1 LEQDAVSSE
10 PTPIEPTPQEPKQ
23 RPSVHDRRL
32 TRQQAKPNRSQ
43 VKAAQTRASQQSVAT
58 TATSATVATA
68 ETASELVP
76 TTSTSSRVKLTA
88 AQRRAL
94 ERGGANRGTGA
105 PVGVAPITRA
115 QEMFMIREDL
125 RLLLI
130 IAGSLLI
137 GMVVLLF
144 FID

>member
-1 LEQDAVSSE
+1 VSS
-10 PTPIEPTPQEPKQ
+10 EPTPQEPKQ
-23 RPSVHDRRL
+23 RTSVHDRRL
-32 TRQQAKPNRSQ
+32 TRQQTKPNRSQ
-43 VKAAQTRASQQSVAT
+43 VKAAQTRAAQQSVAT
-58 TATSATVATA
+58 TSETGATV
-68 ETASELVP
+68 ETASDLVP
-76 TTSTSSRVKLTA
+76 TTANSSQAKLTA

-94 ERGGANRGTGA
+94 ERGGASRGTGA
-105 PVGVAPITRA
+105 PVGVSTLTRA

-130 IAGSLLI
+130 IAGSLLV

>member
-1 LEQDAVSSE
+1 
-10 PTPIEPTPQEPKQ
+10 
-23 RPSVHDRRL
+23 L
-32 TRQQAKPNRSQ
+32 TRQQSKPNRSQ
-43 VKAAQTRASQQSVAT
+43 IKAAQTRSAQQSVAT
-58 TATSATVATA
+58 RSEAAATVDDAA
-68 ETASELVP
+68 GLVP
-76 TTSTSSRVKLTA
+76 TTGTSSQAKLTA

-94 ERGGANRGTGA
+94 ERGAASRGTGA
-105 PVGVAPITRA
+105 PVGVSTLTRA
-115 QEMFMIREDL
+115 QEMLMIREDL